1 MSSKVQMDR
10 YAAFLRGM
18 NLGGRRI
25 TNDALRAH
33 FEALGCAEVATFR
46 ASGNVIFTK
55 GGRLA
60 ELTARLEA
68 GLAEALGYEVPVF
81 LRSAKELLAI
91 SGHEPFDER
100 HLAASTGKLQV
111 ALLTKKP
118 SAAAA
123 KKALALA
130 TDADRLTISRRELY
144 WLPKGGM
151 SESELDLK
159 ALATIL
165 GPTTIRTKGT
175 IDQITARHL
184 D

>member
-1 MSSKVQMDR
+1 MSSKLQTNRSV
-10 YAAFLRGM
+10 AFLRGM

-25 TNDALRAH
+25 TNDALRGH
-33 FEALGCAEVATFR
+33 FEALGCDKVATFR

-55 GGRLA
+55 EGRPA
-60 ELTARLEA
+60 ELTTELEA

-81 LRSAKELLAI
+81 LRSAEQLLAI
-91 SGHEPFDER
+91 AGCVPFDAKHVE
-100 HLAASTGKLQV
+100 ASKGKLQV

-118 SAAAA
+118 SSAAV
-123 KKALALA
+123 KKASALS
-130 TDADRLTISRRELY
+130 TDADRLTIEGRELY

-151 SESELDLK
+151 SESELDLE

-175 IDQITARHL
+175 IDQIAAKYL
-184 D
+184 A